1 MLYVF
6 HGRSTLQTTQ
16 ISHQQSSRLFLR
28 TLQSTE
34 VHKQKWIGD
43 FSISLKSSFKNM
55 SGTLRKSLTSEDWTT
70 VDLREL
76 QELRERTEKIQAAS
90 RVSRVKYLISLVV
103 LIVLVSSGLVSFIF
117 YQQVISSKGEPS
129 KVESHPKQVPMHV
142 AHTDTATLTSKKDLQ
157 HQPLLEGSSTS
168 RKAPSFE
175 AFVDSSNSV
184 AKTDTSLF
192 VTSKRTTPTTM
203 KAERFEALTYM
214 QNSLDLNVNPCE
226 DFYQFACG
234 KWNTSYHLPNGSLEV
249 NMFSL
254 IENKTFNEIKALLE
268 APAKDEEQP
277 SFRNTRKYFTS
288 CMNEGLIDQMGYDTL
303 KEILLQ
309 EFGGWPLTYS
319 MWDESKFDLEATVK
333 NLNSYNISA
342 LFYFTAD
349 SDLMNNSY
357 RTLQIG
363 RGDFET
369 IDLIDVTQKDLLFKY
384 YGTLIT
390 EVAKLLGPYTYNVS
404 VLMDDVKAMVQ
415 LEMELASLKEG
426 SEGYTTL
433 KSLVDTSQV
442 FDWMKYVTIVMSAS
456 EVAVND
462 VNENEKILLKDVFY
476 LPGMVGVISKTT
488 NRTLANYLVWKF
500 ILTCI
505 KVMTLPRRF
514 FDLYEE
520 YLSPIIKIG
529 TTDRSRLCTSTTS
542 NIYMYAVAQM
552 FVSEHFDSESK
563 QKARDLIKEIQ
574 KATDWALEM
583 NGWMDRKTKIFAK
596 EKLKLMDLE
605 IGYPEELEN
614 DEYLNHLYIN
624 VAPPLYPVNQPHPL
638 YLVNQSHP
646 LYPVNQPLHFTWSTS
661 PIHFTRSTSPI
672 HFTWSTNPSTL
683 PGQPAPSTLPVQ
695 PAPSTLPGQPTPS
708 TLPGQ
713 PAPSTLPGQSTPP
726 LYLVNQPL
734 HFTRSTSPIH
744 FTRSTSPIHFTRS
757 TSPIHFTRSTSPIH
771 FTWST
776 NPSTLPGHPAPSTLP
791 VQPAPSTLP
800 GQPAPPL
807 YPVNQPHPL
816 YPVNQ
821 PLHFTWSTSPSTLS
835 GQPAPKLY
843 PVNQPH
849 PLYPVNQPLHF
860 AGQPAPSTLP
870 GQPAPSTLPG
880 QPAPPLYPVNQPHP
894 LYPVNQP
901 LHFTRSTSP

>member
-1 MLYVF
+1 M
-6 HGRSTLQTTQ
+6 
-16 ISHQQSSRLFLR
+16 
-28 TLQSTE
+28 
-34 VHKQKWIGD
+34 D
-43 FSISLKSSFKNM
+43 
-55 SGTLRKSLTSEDWTT
+55 
-70 VDLREL
+70 
-76 QELRERTEKIQAAS
+76 
-90 RVSRVKYLISLVV
+90 
-103 LIVLVSSGLVSFIF
+103 
-117 YQQVISSKGEPS
+117 
-129 KVESHPKQVPMHV
+129 V

-168 RKAPSFE
+168 RKSPSLE
-175 AFVDSSNSV
+175 ALVDSSNSV

-214 QNSLDLNVNPCE
+214 QNSIDLNVNPCE

-234 KWNTSYHLPNGSLEV
+234 KWNTSYHLPNSSLEV

-254 IENKTFNEIKALLE
+254 IETKTFNEIKALLE

-277 SFRNTRKYFTS
+277 SLRNTRKYFTS

-309 EFGGWPLTYS
+309 EFEGWPLTYS

-333 NLNSYNISA
+333 NLNSYNVST

-369 IDLIDVTQKDLLFKY
+369 IDLIGVTQKDLIFKN

-390 EVAKLLGPYTYNVS
+390 EVARLLGPYTYNVS
-404 VLMDDVKAMVQ
+404 VLMEDVKAMVQ
-415 LEMELASLKEG
+415 LEIDLASLKEG

-433 KSLVDTSQV
+433 KSLVDTSHTMQQFQV

-462 VNENEKILLKDVFY
+462 VNENEKILLKDVIY

-505 KVMTLPRRF
+505 KAMTLPRRF

-520 YLSPIIKIG
+520 YLSPIMKIG

-552 FVSEHFDSESK
+552 FVSEHFDGESNK
-563 QKARDLIKEIQ
+563 KARDLIKEIQ
-574 KATDWALEM
+574 KSTDWALEM
-583 NGWMDRKTKIFAK
+583 NEWMDRKTKIFAK

-624 VAPPLYPVNQPHPL
+624 YAPQNELYIWNYMKVMKEITSAKLRMVRESLDLKSWTMSPVTSAVAHILNRNQVIIPAGVLRYPLFHKNYPKSVNYGAIGVLMTREILHGFDSIGAKFNQNGHLQDWWSENTRRNFTQKIQCLTDQLNKYFNKEINARVNQKLNKVENSADNGAIKIAYKAYRSSIEAEGKEEPILPSQNLTHNRMFFLSFAQTFCSEISVDYLKYLKTFNRHRQDIIRVNAAIQNSPEFADVYSCPL
-638 YLVNQSHP
+638 G
-646 LYPVNQPLHFTWSTS
+646 S
-661 PIHFTRSTSPI
+661 PM
-672 HFTWSTNPSTL
+672 NPKNKCFL
-683 PGQPAPSTLPVQ
+683 
-695 PAPSTLPGQPTPS
+695 
-708 TLPGQ
+708 
-713 PAPSTLPGQSTPP
+713 
-726 LYLVNQPL
+726 
-734 HFTRSTSPIH
+734 
-744 FTRSTSPIHFTRS
+744 
-757 TSPIHFTRSTSPIH
+757 
-771 FTWST
+771 W
-776 NPSTLPGHPAPSTLP
+776 
-791 VQPAPSTLP
+791 
-800 GQPAPPL
+800 
-807 YPVNQPHPL
+807 
-816 YPVNQ
+816 
-821 PLHFTWSTSPSTLS
+821 
-835 GQPAPKLY
+835 
-843 PVNQPH
+843 
-849 PLYPVNQPLHF
+849 
-860 AGQPAPSTLP
+860 
-870 GQPAPSTLPG
+870 
-880 QPAPPLYPVNQPHP
+880 
-894 LYPVNQP
+894 
-901 LHFTRSTSP
+901 